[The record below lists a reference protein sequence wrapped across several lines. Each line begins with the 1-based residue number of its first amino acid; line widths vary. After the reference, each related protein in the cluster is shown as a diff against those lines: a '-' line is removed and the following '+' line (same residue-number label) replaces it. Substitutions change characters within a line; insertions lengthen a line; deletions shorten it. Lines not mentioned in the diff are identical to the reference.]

1 MQNYKE
7 YILNQ
12 RTEADIFRH
21 YVPGFEGKPGSFINP
36 LKPDEKHASVSLY
49 QHEDGKGWR
58 FKAHNTGHQGDAFQL
73 VADLKNIDSKARFT
87 AVCEAIAQDMNLT
100 LPEPTQAAKNI
111 IWEPTTYPD
120 FKPDFVA
127 YWAQWDV
134 TPKILKRYGVQQAE
148 TCNHNGKTYHHH
160 GRKASLFTGNGR
172 RKIKVPGTPEKPKSD
187 TYKEPTGPAYLFGL
201 DQVPVGAETLI
212 LCEGEKD
219 VLALAAKDFFAVT
232 VGSAREK
239 VTPGQVAQIKAAAS
253 RVFVCYD
260 RDTAGESGSAR
271 IAQETGFVRILLPDM
286 ENGKDIS
293 DYFAAG
299 HTAAEFLALMESAEN
314 RAGEK
319 KKSGL
324 PSPVDHGPADGRPA
338 QGETRKNTGENAQ
351 DDKTPEGSA
360 KGAATADQ
368 VAQLYEILTDR
379 TGKPAGI
386 KPKANKL
393 LELLQRWGYA
403 RYDTATAP
411 QLIHRKDNVIR
422 PVSGIE
428 IADAFFSWLK
438 TAPAQIGDFPLEKI
452 LNKFLDGQDT
462 YFSEKRLYRL
472 EAAPVEFCR
481 DSRKETFFYFENGFV
496 KCTEKT
502 WSLHPFNELE
512 GCIWESQIIGRKREG
527 NHVTPGRKVNLLAPP
542 AEPYRQGIVA
552 QFLYNVCGQDGKRF
566 LEFAT
571 LLGYSL
577 HHYFEGNL
585 FAVLLTDSS
594 LENGDNGRTGK
605 SLIAKLLAV
614 MKPTANIDAKGFRA
628 ENKFMFQEVPRNAQI
643 VVLNDLPKRFDL
655 EPLFNAITEGIT
667 VEKKNQEPF
676 TIPAKLLLTTNSPIR
691 VEGASA
697 RARIREAELSDH
709 YSDRHTVAD
718 DFPGKY
724 FLSQN
729 EEQFS
734 AQDWDEY
741 FNLMFYCC
749 NSYLQ
754 FGVLEPE
761 QINLNRRKLIA
772 QTPEGFPDW
781 MEYQIEQGKIKNGD
795 WKNPNDL
802 HNEFLEACPEN
813 RQSRKWSM
821 PKFFRQAL
829 IDFKNLS
836 EHFTPHDKD
845 NHEKKNN
852 GVRPILFLVKE
863 KAD

>member
-7 YILNQ
+7 DILKQ
-12 RTEADIFRH
+12 TTEADIFRH
-21 YVPGFEGKPGSFINP
+21 YVPGFKGQPGSFINP
-36 LKPDEKHASVSLY
+36 LKPDEKHPSLSLY
-49 QHEDGKGWR
+49 QHEDGKGLR
-58 FKAHNTGHQGDAFQL
+58 FDAKNTGHQGDAFQL
-73 VADLKNIDSKARFT
+73 VADLKNIDSKKDFT
-87 AVCEAIAQDMNLT
+87 AVCEAIAQDMNLA
-100 LPEPTQAAKNI
+100 LPEPAATVEK
-111 IWEPTTYPD
+111 IWEAKVFPEIQDDGKRY
-120 FKPDFVA
+120 FS
-127 YWAQWDV
+127 QWGI
-134 TPKILKRYGVQQAE
+134 TPEVLSRYGVEQVARLI
-148 TCNHNGKTYHHH
+148 NGEKDFDYKKL
-160 GRKASLFTGNGR
+160 GWPAFRYKAGKREKIRLPHKVNGW
-172 RKIKVPGTPEKPKSD
+172 VQNSA
-187 TYKEPTGPAYLFGL
+187 KEPYLFGYA
-201 DQVPVGAETLI
+201 QVPEEAEALI

-219 VLALAAKDFFAVT
+219 VLALAAKGFSAVT
-232 VGSAREK
+232 VGSATDK
-239 VTPGQVAQIKAAAS
+239 VTPAHLERIRAKNCPVFICYDTDAPGRKAAAEI
-253 RVFVCYD
+253 
-260 RDTAGESGSAR
+260 AGK
-271 IAQETGFVRILLPDM
+271 TGFPVIELP
-286 ENGKDIS
+286 EIPGGKDIS
-293 DYFAAG
+293 DYYAAG
-299 HTAAEFLALMESAEN
+299 HTAAEFSALMESAEN

-319 KKSGL
+319 KKSGV
-324 PSPVDHGPADGRPA
+324 SGPVAHGAAANGRPV
-338 QGETRKNTGENAQ
+338 QPETGKKAQ

-360 KGAATADQ
+360 KGAATAYQ

-379 TGKPAGI
+379 NGKPAGI

-496 KCTEKT
+496 RCTEKT
-502 WSLHPFNELE
+502 WSLHRYSEMK

-527 NHVTPGRKVNLLAPP
+527 NHVTPGRKVNVLAPP

-552 QFLYNVCGQDGKRF
+552 QFLYNVCGQDSKRF
-566 LEFAT
+566 IELAT
-571 LLGYSL
+571 LLGYL
-577 HHYFEGNL
+577 MHDYFEGNL

-605 SLIAKLLAV
+605 SLIAKLLAA
-614 MKPTANIDAKGFRA
+614 MKPAANIDAKGFRA
-628 ENKFMFQEVPRNAQI
+628 ENKFMFQEVPRNAQF
-643 VVLNDLPKRFDL
+643 VVLNDLPKRWDL

-676 TIPAKLLLTTNSPIR
+676 TIPAKILLTTNSPIR

-741 FNLMFYCC
+741 FNLIFYCC
-749 NSYLQ
+749 NAYLQ

-781 MEYQIEQGKIKNGD
+781 VEYQIEQGKIKNGD

-802 HNEFLEACPEN
+802 HHEFLEAYPEHK
-813 RQSRKWSM
+813 QSRKWST

-845 NHEKKNN
+845 NQKKKNN
-852 GVRPILFLVKE
+852 GVRPILFLIKE